1 MKIAEL
7 FKHMIDLLDQEE
19 QAQSQSQETT
29 SDELGT
35 MVPPLQQKIEILK
48 KSQGIDNVY
57 DEQADELDQV
67 KKNAGL
73 AVITTAEEDE
83 PFEG

>member
-19 QAQSQSQETT
+19 QAQSQ
-29 SDELGT
+29 ELT
-35 MVPPLQQKIEILK
+35 PTDDLSVMVPPLQQKIEILK
-48 KSQGIDNVY
+48 RSQGIDNVY
-57 DEQADELDQV
+57 DEEPDELDHI
-67 KKNAGL
+67 KRNAGI

>member
-19 QAQSQSQETT
+19 QSKSQELTPT
-29 SDELGT
+29 DDLGV
-35 MVPPLQQKIEILK
+35 MVPPLQQKLEILK
-48 KSQGIDNVY
+48 KSQGMENVY
-57 DEQADELDQV
+57 DEEPADELDLI
-67 KKNAGL
+67 KRNAGI
-73 AVITTAEEDE
+73 AVITAAEEDE